1 VKYTPIGGQ
10 VTLSVYRNG
19 SDAHVRVEDTG
30 PGIPADILPNIF
42 QRFYRGNQR
51 GMMGGTGLGLAIAER
66 IARSHGGSIDVWS
79 EEGKG
84 SAFTVKLPVAGGSGT
99 EDAG

>member
-1 VKYTPIGGQ
+1 
-10 VTLSVYRNG
+10 

-42 QRFYRGNQR
+42 RRFYRGNQR
-51 GMMGGTGLGLAIAER
+51 GMMGGTGLGLAIAEL

-84 SAFTVKLPVAGGSGT
+84 SAFTVSLPVADGGPR
-99 EDAG
+99 AGSVERPTAQQGR